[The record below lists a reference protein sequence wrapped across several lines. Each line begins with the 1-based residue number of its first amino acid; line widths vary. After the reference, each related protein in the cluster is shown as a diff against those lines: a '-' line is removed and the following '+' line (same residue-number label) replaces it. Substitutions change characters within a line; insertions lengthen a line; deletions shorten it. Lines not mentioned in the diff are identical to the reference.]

1 MFDHFLS
8 MWMKGLRQSLL
19 EMLMQSYQL
28 KNSKQQKE
36 NVIRLSQ
43 KESF

>member
-8 MWMKGLRQSLL
+8 MWMKGLRQSPL
-19 EMLMQSYQL
+19 EILMQPYQL

-36 NVIRLSQ
+36 NM
-43 KESF
+43 